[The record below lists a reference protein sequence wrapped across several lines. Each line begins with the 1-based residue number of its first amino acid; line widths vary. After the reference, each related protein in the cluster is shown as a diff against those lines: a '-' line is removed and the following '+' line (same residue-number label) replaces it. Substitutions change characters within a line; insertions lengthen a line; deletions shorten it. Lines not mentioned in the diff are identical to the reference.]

1 MGTAGT
7 APPIGGMRRHGRS
20 ARPAARRG
28 PGPVPAV
35 LACAMVAAFF
45 AGCDFPDPMD
55 GVPEAAATYLDAG
68 RVVSEAVATGVTY
81 RAIQSASE
89 PWMIHLLEVDVS
101 RCEVG
106 FEVMGLEPLGSD
118 RLTVPDLARAAGP
131 GVVAAVNGDFY
142 TEENLSLG
150 VEARGGLVRGRTSRP
165 VFAWRPGE
173 DPRLSQVAWQG
184 DSLRIGDWSVIR
196 GEPDGRTELLA
207 GFPALLSG
215 GAWVGDLEQAERPA
229 FAAARHPRTAVG
241 WDPDRRRLWVVVAD
255 GRREGLA
262 EGMTLP
268 ELADLFLA
276 LGATEALNL
285 DGGGSSTMMVAGRVV
300 SRPSDLAGPRP
311 VVNALVI
318 REDSAFCSLP
328 PGASAPALSVP
339 AHVPEP

>member
-1 MGTAGT
+1 MSPGPRTR
-7 APPIGGMRRHGRS
+7 GMRRHRRS
-20 ARPAARRG
+20 ARAGARRG
-28 PGPVPAV
+28 PGLVPGL
-35 LACAMVAAFF
+35 LACALGAAVL
-45 AGCDFPDPMD
+45 GSCEVPDPMN
-55 GVPEAAATYLDAG
+55 GVPEAAAIYLDAA
-68 RVVSEAVATGVTY
+68 RAVSEAVAPGVTY

-89 PWMIHLLEVDVS
+89 PWMVHLLEVDVS

-106 FEVMGLEPLGSD
+106 FEVMGLEPVGSD
-118 RLTVPDLARAAGP
+118 RLTVPDLARSAGP

-150 VEARGGLVRGRTSRP
+150 VEARGGSLRGRTSRP

-173 DPRLSQVAWQG
+173 DPRLSEVAWEG
-184 DSLRIGDWSVIR
+184 DSLRVGDWSVVR
-196 GEPDGRTELLA
+196 GEPDGRTELVA

-215 GAWVGDLEQAERPA
+215 GEWVGDLEQAERPA
-229 FAAARHPRTAVG
+229 FAASRHPRTAVG

-255 GRREGLA
+255 GRREGVA

-268 ELADLFLA
+268 ELADLFRA

-285 DGGGSSTMMVAGRVV
+285 DGGGSSTMLVAGRVV
-300 SRPSDLAGPRP
+300 SRPSDLAGPRA

-318 REDSAFCSLP
+318 REDSSFCSVP
-328 PGASAPALSVP
+328 AGASVPALAVP